1 MNQYVGSK
9 AKELK
14 SLQNSA
20 LGKSLDHYTST
31 EVYSLI
37 SCSGGIA
44 ISFYRLSHDV
54 LFKVVCNLIHECSG
68 KLYIALK
75 QFFTQS
81 VMRTMESQNPGSS
94 VEDIEAFY
102 Y

>member
-1 MNQYVGSK
+1 MSK
-9 AKELK
+9 
-14 SLQNSA
+14 
-20 LGKSLDHYTST
+20 LDDIPS
-31 EVYSLI
+31 
-37 SCSGGIA
+37 A
-44 ISFYRLSHDV
+44 ISNEEKAFRLSHDV